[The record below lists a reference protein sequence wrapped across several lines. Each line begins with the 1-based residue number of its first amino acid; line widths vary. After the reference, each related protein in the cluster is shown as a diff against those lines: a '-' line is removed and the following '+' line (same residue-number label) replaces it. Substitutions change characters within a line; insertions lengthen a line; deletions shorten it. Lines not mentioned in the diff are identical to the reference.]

1 MDVMF
6 EIIFPIIFVSFFV
19 LFFSIFIISI
29 FKALRSNSN
38 VRKVNGRPSG
48 SVPHFFTDQKADHND
63 PHDKQVSYSHVYSQ
77 KSHDSGIKDK
87 PLSEAERN
95 VLYGK

>member
-1 MDVMF
+1 MDVLF

-48 SVPHFFTDQKADHND
+48 SVPHFFTDPLVDHND
-63 PHDKQVSYSHVYSQ
+63 PHEKQVSYSHVYSQ